1 MPYYH
6 DVLFPGTRC
15 DILAAKRWRT
25 SVGRSECVGRGRWS
39 LNVAA
44 FGNVRSQFR
53 NRILIETGSPWQ
65 RHQRWRSPAARA
77 DHRTPRISISHAGYN
92 SNEHQI
98 RVLPTRA
105 TTWHSKFQCSVHVQ
119 ISLDFGAASNLEGLD
134 SPGARPEFEGDV
146 LNFVLIK
153 RSITWM
159 DILVLSR

>member
-25 SVGRSECVGRGRWS
+25 REGRSECVGRGRWS
-39 LNVAA
+39 LNV
-44 FGNVRSQFR
+44 GNVRSQFR

-65 RHQRWRSPAARA
+65 RHQRWRSPRPRGPITAR
-77 DHRTPRISISHAGYN
+77 HVFPFHTRHN
-92 SNEHQI
+92 FNEHQI

-153 RSITWM
+153 RSITCM